1 MKQFYFLFT
10 LVLATSVYSQVPS
23 NYYDSASGLSGY
35 ALKTQLNSIITSGH
49 SDQGYGGLWIA
60 YQTTDRDLYYEND
73 NTILDIYSENPTG
86 ADDYSFTQGSD
97 QCGTYSI
104 EGDCYNREHIV
115 PQSVF
120 NEASPMRNDVH
131 QVYPTDG
138 KVNGLRSNYPF
149 GTVASASTT
158 SSNGS
163 KLGNSS
169 VSGYSGTVF
178 EPLDEFK
185 GDVARALLYFATRY
199 ETTVDSYPFDMFDGT
214 EDHVFDNWAIDMLLD
229 WHYNV
234 DPVDQRDIDRNNAA
248 YNFQGNANPFI
259 SHPEYANL
267 IWNPIA
273 DTEDPTSPT
282 SLVASNP
289 SSSTIDLTWTASTDN
304 IAVTSY
310 DIFIDGSFYVN
321 TNSAATF
328 YTVTGLNT
336 ETSYCFTLFAKDA
349 SGNISTVSN
358 QDCTATLEGS
368 SGATELFISEYVE
381 GSGNNKVL
389 EIANFTGVTVD
400 LSAYTIKKSI
410 NGDVSWDTAVYSFP
424 NGTQITDGD
433 VYVVANNFINTGT
446 CVTSAVDDLTN
457 SSVFQ
462 FNGNDPV
469 GLFNNDVLIDII
481 GTLGGGSGNF
491 AVNTTLI
498 RDPDILEPSTTY
510 ISTQWSNSSQ
520 DSCSDLGT
528 HTITPLAVTYTYS
541 GSWSPSNPTGVSTMI
556 DDVIV
561 DSGDLVLDNDLNC
574 NSLTVNSG
582 ASITVSSG
590 VVLTTNTAALNS
602 TSQTFSSVISN
613 GTIYGTV
620 SYSRYTAQVFPAGSN
635 DLISAPLSGQNFG
648 DFNTANADLAA
659 SGTIRA
665 FAPYNTASGNYENYD
680 TSVNDATLIASGV
693 GFRAAT
699 NTGSNLNFTGS
710 VGSTDVLDV
719 SISDAAA
726 GSAWN
731 LIGNPYPSYI
741 DFDAFFQENKDEFN
755 SSGPF
760 QAIYGYDGDASDGWT
775 VWNQATIDEG
785 SLVELIAPGQG
796 FFVKAKSGGGL
807 VDFTAA
813 MRVSGSSDDFILNR
827 SSSNNAVLC
836 KLNLVN
842 TNDKLASTDV
852 FFIEGTTRG
861 LDNGYDAGLYYGNEA
876 EFSIYSNLVVENS
889 SLDLAIQTLPFVDL
903 SDVVIPLGINAAQ
916 GVQLSISI
924 ADVSTL
930 PENINVY
937 LDDITTNTQFLLN
950 DSDYVF
956 TPMGDLSGVGR
967 FFLRFSSSVLT
978 VATNNWDD
986 LAVYAS
992 SSPREVIISGNLSSA
1007 TSVGLYDLQGR
1018 LIISKSLDESSSF
1031 NTLDVSTVTQ
1041 GVYIVKVYSK
1051 NEVKTKK
1058 LIIK

>member
-10 LVLATSVYSQVPS
+10 LVLATNIYSQVPS
-23 NYYDSASGLSGY
+23 DYYDSANGLSGY
-35 ALKTQLNSIITSGH
+35 TLKTQLNNIITAGH

-73 NTILDIYSENPTG
+73 NTILDIYSENPIG
-86 ADDYSFTQGSD
+86 ADAYNFTQGSD

-178 EPLDEFK
+178 EPIDEFK

-199 ETTVDSYPFDMFDGT
+199 ETTVDGYPFDMFDST
-214 EDHVFDNWAIDMLLD
+214 EDHVFENWAIDMLLD

-267 IWNPIA
+267 IWNPTP
-273 DTEDPTSPT
+273 DTTNPTDPTN
-282 SLVASNP
+282 LVASNP
-289 SSSTIDLTWTASTDN
+289 SSSTVDLIWTASTDN
-304 IAVTSY
+304 VAVSSY
-310 DIFIDGSFYVN
+310 DVFVDGTFYVN
-321 TNSAATF
+321 TNSSTASF
-328 YTVTGLNT
+328 TVSSLTS
-336 ETSYCFTLFAKDA
+336 ETSYCFTLFAIDT
-349 SGNISTVSN
+349 SGNTSIVSN
-358 QDCTATLEGS
+358 QDCITTSA
-368 SGATELFISEYVE
+368 GAGGVTELLFSEYVE

-389 EIANFTGVTVD
+389 EIANFTGATVD
-400 LSAYTIKKSI
+400 LSTYTIKKSV
-410 NGDVSWDTAVYSFP
+410 NGNASWDTTIYSFP
-424 NGTQITDGD
+424 ASAQITTGD
-433 VYVVANNFINTGT
+433 VYVVANNSISTGT
-446 CVTSAVDDLTN
+446 CVTSAVDDLTT

-469 GLFNNDVLIDII
+469 GLFNNDILIDII

-510 ISTQWSNSSQ
+510 ISAQWSNSSQ

-528 HTITPLAVTYTYS
+528 HTITPLAVVYTYS
-541 GSWSPSNPTGVSTMI
+541 GSWSPSNPTGVSTVI

-574 NSLTVNSG
+574 NNLTVNAG
-582 ASITVSSG
+582 ASITVNSG
-590 VVLTTNTAALNS
+590 VVLTTNTVALNS
-602 TSQTFSSVISN
+602 TSQSFSSIISN

-648 DFNTANADLAA
+648 DFNIANADLAS

-680 TSVNDATLIASGV
+680 TSVNSGTLIASGV

-699 NTGSNLNFTGS
+699 DTGSNLNFTGS
-710 VGSTDVLDV
+710 IVSTDVLDV
-719 SISDAAA
+719 SISDAVA
-726 GSAWN
+726 GFAWN

-741 DFDAFFQENKDEFN
+741 DFDTFFQANKDEFN

-796 FFVKAKSGGGL
+796 FFVKAKSGGGS
-807 VDFTAA
+807 VDFTTA

-827 SSSNNAVLC
+827 SSANNAVLC
-836 KLNLVN
+836 KLNLAN

-876 EFSIYSNLVVENS
+876 EFSIYSNLVEENS
-889 SLDLAIQTLPFVDL
+889 GLDLAIQTLPFIDL
-903 SDVVIPLGINAAQ
+903 SDAVIPLGINAAG
-916 GVQLSISI
+916 GVQLSIGI
-924 ADVSTL
+924 DDVSTL
-930 PENINVY
+930 PGNINVY
-937 LDDITTNTQFLLN
+937 LEDATTNTQILLN
-950 DSDYVF
+950 DSNYIF
-956 TPMGDLSGVGR
+956 TPIDDLSGVGR
-967 FFLRFSSSVLT
+967 FFLRFSSSVLA
-978 VATNNWDD
+978 VATINWDN
-986 LAVYAS
+986 LVIYAS
-992 SSPREVIISGNLSSA
+992 SSPREVIISGNLSGA
-1007 TSVGLYDLQGR
+1007 TSVNLYDIQGR
-1018 LIISKSLDESSSF
+1018 LIISKALDESSAF
-1031 NTLDVSTVTQ
+1031 NTLDASTVTS
-1041 GVYIVKVYSK
+1041 GVYIVKVFNK